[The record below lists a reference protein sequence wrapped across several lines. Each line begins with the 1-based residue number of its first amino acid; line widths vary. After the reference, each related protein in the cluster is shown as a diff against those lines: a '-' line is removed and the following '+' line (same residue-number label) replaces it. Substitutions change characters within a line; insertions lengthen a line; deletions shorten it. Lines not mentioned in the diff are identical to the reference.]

1 MISLLKKKTSFLVFL
16 FLLLLPLSLQNKEL
30 LLDQEVEGSIQIDDG
45 YDFYS
50 ITLKNPPIDK
60 EDTYNLI
67 FKVEE
72 QKGDLGQRDD
82 FSDVD
87 IYVSMENT
95 MPQNSASA
103 TWFSER
109 YGDDLI
115 TISKKHIREGATFHI
130 GVYCQF
136 RCKYKLKAYLNEMIE
151 ITEGRVNSYLIPKGS
166 SMYFKFITKD
176 HDYEQLSFAFIS
188 PKMRPFQ
195 LYISDHNPSNQNTF
209 KVTPSWISGYTFDIV
224 RGDRYYCKSCEYR
237 ILIQAKDED
246 ADVRMIVTY
255 PQSTLTLRQGE
266 QIFDSVLE
274 KKAKCYNY
282 DLLLM
287 QYDDNLIINLVLFS
301 GTVVTQI
308 YGFREEYD
316 RRFERIPYDQFT
328 FEVSSEKVIVLNQN
342 MINALKKPFDLGT
355 KLHFCVYGKE
365 KSSYMISTYFSGQTQ
380 NLQRLNFLV
389 MGQTITGYLPRGQVT
404 RYRILDFSSDAHIT
418 LSLDNVEGDSELY
431 AMYSKRYQSLFIDE
445 SSLMRDK
452 GNSSFFKSYETFSGY
467 DVDIPNKENVCH
479 QEISQGGNLSDE
491 IKKLNC
497 GIFAVIY
504 CDKNSK
510 SNHCIY
516 RLRANSDKSVQ
527 TLIPRTTF
535 YNILSKDDADY
546 YQFVIEDD
554 LVDSLSVVL
563 STISGDTSLLL
574 QKFDESRN
582 VYRDINSSANS
593 FYLPNV
599 INLAKDKMSDKQ
611 LVGKYQVVIKA
622 RTFSTYSLYYYV
634 KGDVIK
640 KNPGVEDVE
649 LQLDTGDIIEG
660 FFKKSTPYRLYSFEV
675 DGDVL
680 SSDLRITLSKR
691 SYHFNLYVFKDLSKF
706 TLNLDDAEKETILG
720 YTWKNDYNNQ
730 IVISKTDPN
739 FSDSG
744 PYYIVVARDN
754 TIDKSI
760 LPDVENFYLGVTDE
774 YDEFILYEGIQH
786 GVTLTDKYKS
796 QGYWYSHSNLAEKF
810 SLSVNV
816 FFGSI
821 NVYVDFEPIDEERIN
836 NEVPSKFVYAE
847 KDLTE
852 STLITIPPSELQKY
866 CINTEN
872 CPISIYIQK
881 NSKMSAQYLLSPK
894 SRSKKPLIMTP
905 GVMTQNTM
913 NVKESHYFIIEEFSA
928 NKDGNI
934 VLKFEEGNGD
944 IYMSLS
950 SDLTITE
957 DSFPSE
963 FKWDYKGE
971 DSYQGKIIK
980 VPEMDKNKCQQAC
993 RYLVTVIGTSIGT
1006 NNDNVVYSIVY
1017 SNKAKYVN
1025 QNVPIKSDIKSGE
1038 SHYYTFYFDETAE
1051 SLYVSL
1057 YCKDGDAD
1065 LYMNYGQKLPTFKE
1079 YDWYSANPQMDFL
1092 TVDKNDAFFVNQH
1105 LAYMRGYYTI
1115 LIYGYTNSTY
1125 SLFITSNPKRIIPIE
1140 SNSPGTCQCQS
1151 KGDVCNFRFDD
1162 LISYYE
1168 KDTKDVSVVFTS
1180 NYVYGYGSMYIKL
1193 YNESNYDVNQEFPS
1207 SSNNDWSNVNANK
1220 RNFVKVDIS
1229 KNNPK
1234 LTKNSMLLITVQCQ
1248 EKSLFELNA
1257 ARIRSSSYQYLDS
1270 RRQNLFFLEQSE
1282 TPTILAF
1289 YYQENLPI
1297 NYEIFTYTG
1306 TANVKI
1312 YQNYTRSAEQAEYN
1326 PIAETIIAPSKPYYN
1341 YIKNTVKTVGKNV
1354 YFQITPNTDVGFY
1367 VKLNYE
1373 QEWTRVDIGQKS
1385 TYLVNSNVFNG
1396 YFDMME
1402 EYDDVVLSVRS
1413 EGSNMQAT
1421 LYYTVNVYDRVASDD
1436 NVNPFK
1442 LTYPD
1447 TSKDGIKTD
1456 RTFQSLSVKIKQ
1468 IDKAQYKNKSVRVLF
1483 KVVLSGEAVNKN
1495 LDKSISVIVTPSTN
1509 KIRRYQIRPANIVYS
1524 FVNKY
1529 VNNTVIFDIHK
1540 LKKSDDMIVIELSS
1554 CRGSFNYSISKDLSY
1569 FDSRADNVEYEKKG
1583 KTGRT
1588 LLTIKNAKE
1597 ENYYLSIWTEK
1608 APLKLPGMVD
1618 SNNDVEFMLYYYSTE
1633 EKKYVKTSSSSALLI
1648 PKQLSRSEIELKTGT
1663 LKTKDMYGNVQEAE
1677 DINFKTF
1684 VSSKENIITRMG
1696 SLCQLTRM
1704 ELEKN
1709 YQSRYEPNEK
1719 RMVISGLK
1727 TGVKYAVNIV
1737 MENPKTGEIFSFEP
1751 VEFTLAYAL
1760 GMSMGMT
1767 IFVVII
1773 IIILLVAVV
1782 YYYLKYRKTKEILK
1796 YEQND
1801 INSLAK
1807 VPGIS
1812 AEMTN
1817 VPDKV
1822 KYTTLT
1828 SEPDPI

>member
-1 MISLLKKKTSFLVFL
+1 MKKKASFIVFL
-16 FLLLLPLSLQNKEL
+16 FLLLFSLSLENKVL
-30 LLDQEVEGSIQIDDG
+30 VLDQEVEGAIQVDDG

-50 ITLKNPPIDK
+50 ITLNNPPINK
-60 EDTYNLI
+60 ENTYNLI

-72 QKGDLGQRDD
+72 QKGDLVKRDD

-95 MPQNSASA
+95 MPQDSASA

-115 TISKKHIREGATFHI
+115 TISKRHIKPGATFHI

-136 RCKYKLKAYLNEMIE
+136 KCKYKLKAYLNEMIE
-151 ITEGRVNSYLIPKGS
+151 ITEGKVNSFLIPKGS

-176 HDYEQLSFAFIS
+176 HDYEQLSFSFIS

-224 RGDRYYCKSCEYR
+224 RGDRYYCKNCEYR
-237 ILIQAKDED
+237 ILIEAKDEN
-246 ADVRMIVTY
+246 ADVRMIATY
-255 PQSTLTLRQGE
+255 PQSTLALRQGE

-287 QYDDNLIINLVLFS
+287 KYDDNVIINLVLFS
-301 GTVVTQI
+301 GTVITQI

-316 RRFERIPYDQFT
+316 RRMERIPYDQFT
-328 FEVSSEKVIVLNQN
+328 FEVSSEKIIVLTQS
-342 MINALKKPFDLGT
+342 MINSLKKPFDLGT

-365 KSSYMISTYFSGQTQ
+365 RASYMITTYFSGQTQ

-389 MGQTITGYLPRGQVT
+389 MGQTITGYLPKGQVT
-404 RYRILDFSSDAHIT
+404 RYRILDFSSDSHIT
-418 LSLDNVEGDSELY
+418 LSLDNVEGDSTLY
-431 AMYSKRYQSLFIDE
+431 GMYSKKYQSLFLDE
-445 SSLMRDK
+445 NSLMRDK
-452 GNSSFFKSYETFSGY
+452 GNSSFFNSYETFSGY
-467 DVDIPNKENVCH
+467 DVDISNEENVCH
-479 QEISQGGNLSDE
+479 KEISKSGNLSDE

-497 GIFAVIY
+497 GLFAVIY
-504 CDKNSK
+504 CDKNNK
-510 SNHCIY
+510 ANHCIY
-516 RLRANSDKSVQ
+516 RLRANSDKTVQ

-535 YNILSKDDADY
+535 YNILSKDDSDY

-574 QKFDESRN
+574 QKYDDSRK
-582 VYRDINSSANS
+582 VYKDINLSANS
-593 FYLPNV
+593 FYFPNV
-599 INLAKDKMSDKQ
+599 INLSKERMSDKQ
-611 LVGKYQVVIKA
+611 IVGKYQVVVKA
-622 RTFSTYSLYYYV
+622 KTFSTYSLYYYV

-640 KNPGVEDVE
+640 NNPGIEDVE

-660 FFKKSTPYRLYSFEV
+660 FFKKGTPYRLYSFEV
-675 DGDVL
+675 DGD
-680 SSDLRITLSKR
+680 DIITTDIRITLTKR
-691 SYHFNLYVFKDLSKF
+691 NFHFNLYVFTDLSTFK
-706 TLNLDDAEKETILG
+706 LNLDDTEKDTIQG

-730 IVISKTDPN
+730 IVISKNDSK
-739 FSDSG
+739 FSDTG

-754 TIDKSI
+754 SLDKSL
-760 LPDVENFYLGVTDE
+760 LPDIENFYLGVTDE
-774 YDEFILYEGIQH
+774 YDEFILYEGLQH

-796 QGYWYSHSNLAEKF
+796 QGYWYAHSDITEKF

-821 NVYVDFEPIDEERIN
+821 NIYVDFEPIDEERIN
-836 NEVPSKFVYAE
+836 SESTFVYAE
-847 KDLTE
+847 KDVTE
-852 STLITIPPSELQKY
+852 STFITISPSELQKS
-866 CINTEN
+866 CSNSET

-881 NSKMSAQYLLSPK
+881 SSKMSSQYLLSPK

-905 GVMTQNTM
+905 GIMTQNTM
-913 NVKESHYFIIEEFSA
+913 NVKESHYFIIEEFTA

-934 VLKFEEGNGD
+934 VVKFEEGNGD
-944 IYMSLS
+944 VYMSLS
-950 SDLTITE
+950 SDVTITE
-957 DSFPSE
+957 NSFPTE

-971 DSYQGKIIK
+971 DSYQGKIII
-980 VPEMDKNKCQQAC
+980 VPEMDKNKCQSAC
-993 RYLVTVIGTSIGT
+993 RYLITVIGTSIGST
-1006 NNDNVVYSIVY
+1006 NDNVVYSIVY
-1017 SNKAKYVN
+1017 SNKAKFVN

-1038 SHYYTFYFDETAE
+1038 SHYYRFYFDETAE

-1065 LYMNYGQKLPTFKE
+1065 LYMNYGEKLPTFKE
-1079 YDWYSANPQMDFL
+1079 YNWYSANPQMDFL
-1092 TVDKNDAFFVNQH
+1092 TIDKNDAYFVNQH
-1105 LAYMRGYYTI
+1105 LQYIRGYYTI

-1125 SLFITSNPKRIIPIE
+1125 SLFITSNPKRLIPIS
-1140 SNSPGTCQCQS
+1140 SNNPGTCQCKS
-1151 KGDVCNFRFDD
+1151 KNDVCNFRFDD
-1162 LISYYE
+1162 LVPYYE
-1168 KDTKDVSVVFTS
+1168 KEPKDVSVVFTT

-1207 SSNNDWSNVNANK
+1207 SNNKDWSNVNVNK
-1220 RNFVKVDIS
+1220 RDFVKVDIS

-1257 ARIRSSSYQYLDS
+1257 ARIRSSSFQYLDS

-1282 TPTILAF
+1282 TPTILTF

-1306 TANVKI
+1306 EANVKI
-1312 YQNYTRSAEQAEYN
+1312 YQNYSRSAEQSEYN
-1326 PIAETIIAPSKPYYN
+1326 PIADTFIEPSKPYYN

-1354 YFQITPNTDVGFY
+1354 YFQVTPNTDIGFY

-1373 QEWTRVDIGQKS
+1373 QEWTRVEIGQKS

-1402 EYDDVVLSVRS
+1402 EYDDVILSVRS
-1413 EGSNMQAT
+1413 EGANMQGT
-1421 LYYTVNVYDRVASDD
+1421 LYYTVNVYERGVASEDK
-1436 NVNPFK
+1436 VNPFK
-1442 LTYPD
+1442 LKYPD
-1447 TSKDGIKTD
+1447 TSKNGITTD
-1456 RTFQSLSVKIKQ
+1456 RTFQSLSVKIQQ
-1468 IDKAQYKNKSVRVLF
+1468 IDKAQYKEKSVRVLF

-1495 LDKSISVIVTPSTN
+1495 LDKRISVIVSPSTN
-1509 KIRRYQIRPANIVYS
+1509 KVRRYQIRPANIVYS
-1524 FVNKY
+1524 YANEY
-1529 VNNTVIFDIHK
+1529 LNNTAIFDLHK
-1540 LKKSDDMIVIELSS
+1540 LKKSDDMIIVELSS
-1554 CRGSFNYSISKDLSY
+1554 CTGTYNYAISKDLSY
-1569 FDSRADNVEYEKKG
+1569 FDIRADNVEYEKKS

-1597 ENYYLSIWTEK
+1597 ENYYLSIWANSSVENT
-1608 APLKLPGMVD
+1608 PD
-1618 SNNDVEFMLYYYSTE
+1618 INNDIEYMIYYYSTE
-1633 EKKYVKTSSSSALLI
+1633 EKKYVKTSSTSAILI
-1648 PKQLSRSEIELKTGT
+1648 PTQLSRSAIELKTGI
-1663 LKTKDMYGNVQEAE
+1663 LKTKDMYGNVQDAD

-1684 VSSKENIITRMG
+1684 ISSKKNSIQSMG

-1704 ELEKN
+1704 ELEKD
-1709 YQSRYEPNEK
+1709 YQSKYEPNER

-1727 TGVKYAVNIV
+1727 TGVKYAMNIV

-1751 VEFTLAYAL
+1751 VEFTLAYAMGMSL
-1760 GMSMGMT
+1760 GMT
-1767 IFVVII
+1767 VFVVIV

-1782 YYYLKYRKTKEILK
+1782 YFYLKYKKTKEILK

-1801 INSLAK
+1801 LNSLSK
-1807 VPGIS
+1807 IPGMS
-1812 AEMTN
+1812 AEMTS

-1828 SEPDPI
+1828 SEPDAI